1 MKQMAGTSKAVKL
14 YYFDVYARGE
24 PIRMLLHDAHLDFE
38 DVRFS
43 MPGFKDLKLQRPDL
57 MEFGQV
63 PVLEAPFLPGGQT
76 GYFAQSQSIS
86 RLLGKL
92 NKNT

>member
-1 MKQMAGTSKAVKL
+1 MKQTATKAIKL

-24 PIRMLLHDAHLDFE
+24 PIRMLLHMSNVEFE

-43 MPGFKDLKLQRPDL
+43 MPGFKELKEKRPEL

-63 PVLEAPFLPGGQT
+63 PVLEAPLLPGEATGQ
-76 GYFAQSQSIS
+76 FA
-86 RLLGKL
+86 
-92 NKNT
+92 

>member
-1 MKQMAGTSKAVKL
+1 MTGTSKAVNL
-14 YYFDVYARGE
+14 FFFDVYALGE
-24 PIRMLLHDAHLDFE
+24 PIRMLLHDAHVEFD

-63 PVLEAPFLPGGQT
+63 PVLEAPLLPGG
-76 GYFAQSQSIS
+76 
-86 RLLGKL
+86 
-92 NKNT
+92 